1 MKVNHATVHRP
12 REAKKQGG
20 GSRGRGMPGSPWE
33 GDIDF
38 TRGLEAGRNRNRRDQ
53 LEERMVGV

>member
-1 MKVNHATVHRP
+1 
-12 REAKKQGG
+12 
-20 GSRGRGMPGSPWE
+20 MPGSPWE